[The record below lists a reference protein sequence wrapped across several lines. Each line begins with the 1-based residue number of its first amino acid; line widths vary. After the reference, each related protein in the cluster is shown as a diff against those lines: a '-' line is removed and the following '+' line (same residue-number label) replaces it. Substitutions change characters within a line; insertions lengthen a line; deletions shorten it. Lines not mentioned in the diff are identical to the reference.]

1 MIDAKKVNEQE
12 AHVLLSFIRR
22 GVRSNTIEI
31 DGYPLFTFF
40 VSLIH
45 AGWDDCTYGSI
56 TYA

>member
-45 AGWDDCTYGSI
+45 SGWDDCTYGSI
-56 TYA
+56 T